1 MWMAGS
7 IYSHQEVYVETVF
20 EDTKNV
26 CVLSRVQLK
35 DYNPTQHD
43 IKRKEEEEIPSDDKE
58 INGIEY
64 NSVEDSTDLNNEF
77 DQDYEPDIPFEGEF
91 ENDVELMKSMGLPV
105 NFGNQN
111 RRHYQKKKIYEDE
124 FNYSDYNSEYDH
136 YSSNNYENVNCDADW
151 NEYWNLHGDTILM
164 NAWVQKYKDYINP
177 DYLNEPNT
185 DQMYPEQPDKF
196 TNNQLQDNEA
206 VIVEN
211 GEINPD
217 ILGRMD
223 CDEETAMSQKRDDTE
238 LEFLEEL
245 KTQNIFTESQMKNFE
260 NDLPLQKPEYDNM
273 FACKVPLEDVSLPT
287 MPCTDDGW
295 DELWLQHSRELYDH
309 HYELFKDSH
318 MAQKEKSIERGY
330 SEESGILESCSNCK
344 KPDCYLC
351 SSVDIGEC
359 ALQFEEL
366 NLNPDDDFSDIAPV
380 VPSAP
385 ISISNKQTEILHKN
399 QNSLESDIFSSLP
412 ALDDSTFSK
421 PFSSVG
427 EVLKPVEE
435 ITFEQMDKSDDE
447 PPTEMPIKI
456 KRRLSLDDNESV
468 EGVIDVNPIDQVTD
482 LGFMM
487 KPTCIKID
495 KIHGVKK
502 SRKRQRRKK
511 CPFKMFNSNSA
522 SLIENK
528 SELDAVESLNNATEV
543 LPEIPNE
550 TEASN
555 VNNNPAYKKY
565 WSQRY
570 RLFSLFDEGIKLDEE
585 SWFSVT
591 PEKIAAHIAERC
603 SCDIIVDAFCGA
615 GGNSIQFAQTCYHVI
630 AIDID
635 PKKIELAKNNAK
647 VYGVDQHIDFIVGDF
662 FDLAPSL
669 KADVV
674 FLSPPWGGPK
684 YLQSK
689 EFDINR
695 IEPDIYKTFEA
706 SKKITH
712 NIALFVPRT
721 TVVNQLVQL
730 AGDGKQVEVE
740 QNAVNKKVKT
750 ITAYYGDL
758 VLTEETE
765 DA

>member
-330 SEESGILESCSNCK
+330 SEESGILESCSNC
-344 KPDCYLC
+344 
-351 SSVDIGEC
+351 
-359 ALQFEEL
+359 
-366 NLNPDDDFSDIAPV
+366 
-380 VPSAP
+380 
-385 ISISNKQTEILHKN
+385 
-399 QNSLESDIFSSLP
+399 
-412 ALDDSTFSK
+412 
-421 PFSSVG
+421 